1 MAVNMQQ
8 QQLLVQMNQIL
19 LDGLRSLNE
28 KLSTSAQ
35 EHPEIA
41 STATATASV
50 EPEKSIVSAA
60 AAAAAAAPESRK
72 RKTGPKS
79 DSSWICFVKD
89 RSQSLKLSPG
99 EKLMTVLAA
108 EWKNMTDDQKEPF
121 VAAAVASKAAKTAA
135 IVDAKL

>member
-1 MAVNMQQ
+1 
-8 QQLLVQMNQIL
+8 MNQIL

-28 KLSTSAQ
+28 KLSTSA
-35 EHPEIA
+35 HPEIA
-41 STATATASV
+41 SASAVSASV
-50 EPEKSIVSAA
+50 EPEKSIVS
-60 AAAAAAAPESRK
+60 AAAAAAPESRK

-121 VAAAVASKAAKTAA
+121 VAAALASKVAKTAT

>member
-1 MAVNMQQ
+1 
-8 QQLLVQMNQIL
+8 MNQIL

-50 EPEKSIVSAA
+50 EPEKSIVSAAAA